1 MLKILGLLL
10 LVVAITIMLCAVFYT
25 GWIFVM
31 TSDYWLSQ
39 VLGAA
44 LLGITFLLVT
54 LAFMLV
60 RISADGNN

>member
-1 MLKILGLLL
+1 MLRTIGLILLML
-10 LVVAITIMLCAVFYT
+10 AITIMLCGVFYT

-44 LLGITFLLVT
+44 LIVLTFLLAALSGS
-54 LAFMLV
+54 LAY
-60 RISADGNN
+60 IAAK